1 MSKELINATIGMNL
15 QRILLSEEK
24 PIPDGSMLC
33 DFINI
38 LEITK
43 L

>member
-24 PIPDGSMLC
+24 PIPDGFMLC